1 MQGIS
6 RTDRDLWDA
15 GDVTGHLVPPG
26 SVFAFLAEHRRELFP
41 DSFTADLFP
50 SRTGR
55 PSLPADL
62 AGSVLVLKELYDLS
76 DAQTADAVKFDIRWK
91 VACGRS
97 LLQTSFDPSGLVY
110 WRKRIAKSD
119 RPDRVFDAVA
129 EVIAQTGIL
138 RGRRKRCVDSTVSDD
153 AVATQDTVTQ
163 LVAAIRKVARVVPGA
178 AEVIAAACTLD
189 YSRPGKPAIDWDD
202 PAAKEQLVSD
212 LVNDALAVLAEL
224 AGPDAPERDDAA
236 ADALGL
242 LALVAGQDVEPADG
256 SDGTDGRW
264 RIARKVAQD
273 RVISTVDPQA
283 RHTRKSKSKRRD
295 GFRGHVAA
303 EPETG
308 LVTDCEMT
316 MAAGQGSSDAENGV
330 KMAGRDRFRGPA
342 APASPAQAAPAA
354 DDDAAGDAGPAGG
367 GQDSGPAPARDG
379 GTPGDSGPGQAAGQE
394 QPAQPDGGER
404 LEVYGDS
411 AYGSGEARAAYRD
424 AGHDTVIKPK
434 PLQPAVPG
442 GFTLDD
448 FTINEDEG
456 TVTCPA
462 GHTRPMSGKRA
473 VTFGALCAACP
484 LRERCT
490 TARDGRSMTIHPHEG
505 LLREARAQAR
515 TEEFQQAY
523 PTRSMIERII
533 SWTATQNGR
542 RVKLRYLGTA
552 KNDAWLH
559 NRCAAINLRTL
570 LGHGLTRRD
579 GAWVLA

>member
-6 RTDRDLWDA
+6 RADRDLWDA
-15 GDVTGHLVPPG
+15 GEVTGHLVAPG

-62 AGSVLVLKELYDLS
+62 VGSVLVLKELFDLS
-76 DAQTADAVKFDIRWK
+76 DTQTADALKFDLRWK

-97 LLQTSFDPSGLVY
+97 LLQLSFDPSTLVY
-110 WRKRIAKSD
+110 WRKRIAASD

-138 RGRRKRCVDSTVSDD
+138 AGRRKRCVDSTVFDD

-163 LVAAIRKVARVVPGA
+163 RVAAIRKVARVVPGA
-178 AEVIAAACTLD
+178 GAVIAAACTLD
-189 YSRPGKPAIDWDD
+189 YGKPGKPPIDWDD
-202 PAAKEQLVSD
+202 PAAKQALVSD
-212 LVNDALAVLAEL
+212 LVNDALAVLEAL
-224 AGPDAPERDDAA
+224 TGPGAPERDTAA

-242 LALVAGQDVEPADG
+242 LALVAGQDVEPAEE

-264 RIARKVAQD
+264 RIARKVAPD
-273 RVISTVDPQA
+273 RVISTVDTQA
-283 RHTRKSKSKRRD
+283 RHTRESKSKRRD

-308 LVTDCEMT
+308 LITDCEMT
-316 MAAGQGSSDAENGV
+316 MAAGAGSSDAENGV
-330 KMAGRDRFRGPA
+330 KMACRDRFGGTA
-342 APASPAQAAPAA
+342 AGHGDDTAA
-354 DDDAAGDAGPAGG
+354 DAEP
-367 GQDSGPAPARDG
+367 
-379 GTPGDSGPGQAAGQE
+379 GTGPGEEPE
-394 QPAQPDGGER
+394 QGEE

-448 FTINEDEG
+448 FAISEDQG

-462 GHTRPMSGKRA
+462 GVTRPMSPART
-473 VTFGALCAACP
+473 VTFGAACAGCP
-484 LRERCT
+484 LRQRCT
-490 TARDGRSMTIHPHEG
+490 TARHGRSMTIHPHEG
-505 LLREARAQAR
+505 LLRAARAQAG
-515 TEEFQQAY
+515 TPEFKRAY
-523 PTRSMIERII
+523 PTRSMIERVI

-542 RVKLRYLGTA
+542 RVKLRYIGTA
-552 KNDAWLH
+552 RNDAWLH

-570 LGHGLTRRD
+570 LRHGLTRSG